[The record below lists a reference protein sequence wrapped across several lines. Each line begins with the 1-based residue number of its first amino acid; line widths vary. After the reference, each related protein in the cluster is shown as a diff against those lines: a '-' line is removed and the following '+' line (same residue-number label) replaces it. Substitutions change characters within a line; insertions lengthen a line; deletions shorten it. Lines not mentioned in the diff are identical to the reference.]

1 MQTKLKRLGSILLS
15 LFMFIG
21 SINLPCNV
29 LPVMAALDSSVKPTS
44 IQSISPVTMAPGE
57 TNVIT
62 CTLSCNNPGSCLRN
76 LSSKY

>member
-57 TNVIT
+57 TKRVKNST
-62 CTLSCNNPGSCLRN
+62 KESWMRE
-76 LSSKY
+76 SKYQH